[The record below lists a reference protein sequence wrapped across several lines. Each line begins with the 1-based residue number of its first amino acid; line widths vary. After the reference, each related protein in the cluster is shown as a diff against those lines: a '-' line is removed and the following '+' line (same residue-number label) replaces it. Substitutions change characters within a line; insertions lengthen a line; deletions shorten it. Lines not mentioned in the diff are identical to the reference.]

1 MEPTSLKRTLPML
14 EKITSAYCK
23 LRTFLKCEEG
33 ASAIEYGIIAGLI
46 AALIIAGATDIG
58 EHLKTVFGNI
68 ATSLEE
74 IPGGN

>member
-1 MEPTSLKRTLPML
+1 ML

-46 AALIIAGATDIG
+46 AVAIIAGAELIG
-58 EHLKTVFGNI
+58 DNLKTVFDNI
-68 ATSLEE
+68 ANALLMD
-74 IPGGN
+74 

>member
-46 AALIIAGATDIG
+46 AVAIIAGAKLIG
-58 EHLKTVFGNI
+58 DNLETVFDNI
-68 ATSLEE
+68 ADGLLR
-74 IPGGN
+74 N

>member
-46 AALIIAGATDIG
+46 AVAIIVAA
-58 EHLKTVFGNI
+58 GNI
-68 ATSLEE
+68 GDNLVIVFNKIKDALLLK
-74 IPGGN
+74 N

>member
-46 AALIIAGATDIG
+46 AVAIIAAAGDIG
-58 EHLKTVFGNI
+58 ENIKTVFEKI
-68 ATSLEE
+68 ATELELK
-74 IPGGN
+74 N

>member
-46 AALIIAGATDIG
+46 AVAIIAGANAIG
-58 EHLKTVFGNI
+58 SNLGDLFTEI
-68 ATSLEE
+68 AGSF
-74 IPGGN
+74 